1 MTQIVVCFNR
11 FASVVNHFV
20 SQISDEKIAESSN
33 KMRLKACV
41 ESFQTLTSSVDF
53 AENLVRVNSHIEIL
67 SAETNTLSAD
77 LASSLDEFKRIG
89 NCSGDCISD
98 ER

>member
-1 MTQIVVCFNR
+1 MTKIIVCFDR
-11 FASVVNHFV
+11 FASIINNFV

-33 KMRLKACV
+33 KMRFKACV
-41 ESFQTLTSSVDF
+41 ESSETLTSGMDF

-67 SAETNTLSAD
+67 STETNTFSAD

-89 NCSGDCISD
+89 DCSGDSISC
-98 ER
+98 E

>member
-1 MTQIVVCFNR
+1 MTQIVMCFNR

-33 KMRLKACV
+33 KMRLKSCV
-41 ESFQTLTSSVDF
+41 ESSKALTSSVDF
-53 AENLVRVNSHIEIL
+53 AENLVRVDSHIEIL
-67 SAETNTLSAD
+67 STETNTLCAD

-89 NCSGDCISD
+89 HCSGDCISG